1 MATQIEAGARSSR
14 TQRRGKDLRSFLQR
28 LVAHDPEQLLVVDRE
43 VDPILEATALVDR
56 LRSDR
61 RYTAKLPAV
70 LFKRI
75 AGSEIPLVLNLFG
88 TYERVALMIDSS
100 VKTMVEDYT
109 RLQASP
115 LPVARV
121 ERADAPVKERIIT
134 GDAIDLGRLPLL
146 KHHEHDAGK
155 YITSAVVITRDPA
168 TGRQNAGVFRSMI
181 QGRDEIGMSIG
192 DNMDTGYILWQYANA
207 KRPMEVALVIGHHP
221 AVLQAATTN
230 PPGVGGELEIA
241 GGLLGEPV
249 ELVPAETVDL
259 EVPARAEIVI
269 EGVINPARESFREE
283 GPFGESPRYYAA
295 VGPQPWLKVTAI
307 TMRANPLYLDL
318 FNAHDEHIAIGALP
332 RMGYMLTRV
341 REFVPTVTALNLPI
355 SASAR
360 LHAYISMKKRS
371 DGEPH
376 IVAFAALASN
386 HMVKHVFIVD
396 DDIDVFNE
404 QEVMWAF
411 ATRFQ
416 ADKDMVVIPNSAG
429 TRLNPVT
436 YGYRR
441 DEKGQLE
448 TKLIFD
454 CTRPAPPAKFPPT
467 AKIPRDLVDS
477 LDPDRYV
484 RRPEQEDLA
493 LFGADGSS

>member
-1 MATQIEAGARSSR
+1 MSTQLATDSPSSPTTR
-14 TQRRGKDLRSFLQR
+14 YGKDLRAFIQR
-28 LVAHDPEQLLVVDRE
+28 LLAHDPDQLLVVDRE

-56 LRSDR
+56 MRSDS
-61 RYTAKLPAV
+61 RYAGKYPAV

-75 AGSEIPLVLNLFG
+75 AGSEIPLLLNLFG
-88 TYERVALMIDSS
+88 TYERVALMIDST
-100 VKTMVEDYT
+100 VRNMVEDFT
-109 RLQASP
+109 QRQTSP
-115 LPVARV
+115 LPVVRV
-121 ERADAPVKERIIT
+121 GRDRAPVKEVVLT

-181 QGRDEIGMSIG
+181 QGRDEIGVSIG
-192 DNMDTGYILWQYANA
+192 EKMDTGYILWQHANA
-207 KRPMEVALVIGHHP
+207 KRPMEIALVIGHHP

-241 GGLLGEPV
+241 GGLLGEPL
-249 ELVPAETVDL
+249 ELVQAETVDL
-259 EVPARAEIVI
+259 EVPARAEIVL
-269 EGVINPARESFREE
+269 EGVLNPTPESYREE

-295 VGPQPWLKVTAI
+295 VGPQPWMKVTAI
-307 TMRANPLYLDL
+307 TMRSSPIYLDL

-332 RMGYMLTRV
+332 RMGYMLTRI
-341 REFVPTVTALNLPI
+341 REFVPTVTAVNLPV

-360 LHAYISMKKRS
+360 LHVYISMKKRT

-376 IVAFAALASN
+376 IAAFAALASN
-386 HMVKHVFIVD
+386 FMVKHVFIVD

-404 QEVMWAF
+404 QEVLWAF

-416 ADKDMVVIPNSAG
+416 ADKDMVIIPNSAG

-441 DEKGQLE
+441 DEKGALE

-454 CTRPAPPAKFPPT
+454 CTRPAPPARFPP
-467 AKIPRDLVDS
+467 AARIPRELADR
-477 LDPDRYV
+477 LDPDLYL
-484 RRPEQEDLA
+484 RRPSDRDLA
-493 LFGADGSS
+493 LFADSGEA